1 MDMSTRTALDAGVP
15 RADAPGTPAACA
27 TGGVPLLTNAE
38 GARGAF
44 DAIARVQRQI
54 AAAGAARIHADEVAR
69 HRLARELHDSV
80 GAELAATRFALANVH
95 TWLPADAPPQCTEA
109 LALVMRSLDS
119 AGDAVRR
126 VLDGLHA
133 PELDAGLAAALADW
147 TRGFATRTGLAV
159 RFTACS
165 IASSTAGATASS
177 PDTTPTTE
185 LTRDDEARLAR
196 LPAEAALAVFRVAQ
210 EALTNAARHAQATR
224 VEVRLTSTPH
234 ELIVSVVDDGVGFPR
249 EAARRAATRQR
260 QRGQAAPNGQDGAN
274 GRSAYGIAGMRE
286 RCAAFGGTLLIAPAG
301 DNASTG
307 EISEI
312 NQIKTS
318 DKAIDRAGNNP
329 VRPGTAIEARFH
341 WETLLS
347 RASPEPAPNFMKGV
361 RS

>member
-1 MDMSTRTALDAGVP
+1 MSTRTALDAGVP
-15 RADAPGTPAACA
+15 RADAPGTHAACA
-27 TGGVPLLTNAE
+27 AGGVPSLANAE

-54 AAAGAARIHADEVAR
+54 AAAGAARIHADEAAR

-95 TWLPADAPPQCTEA
+95 TWLPADAPPQCAEA
-109 LALVMRSLDS
+109 LALVMRSLDA

-133 PELDAGLAAALADW
+133 PELDAGLAAALANW
-147 TRGFATRTGLAV
+147 THDFAARTGLAM

-165 IASSTAGATASS
+165 AASS
-177 PDTTPTTE
+177 PDATHTTE

-210 EALTNAARHAQATR
+210 EALTNVARHAQATR
-224 VEVRLTSTPH
+224 VDVRLTSMPH
-234 ELIVSVVDDGVGFPR
+234 ELIVSVVDDGVGLPR
-249 EAARRAATRQR
+249 QAARRTATRQR
-260 QRGQAAPNGQDGAN
+260 QRGQAAPNGENCAN
-274 GRSAYGIAGMRE
+274 GHSAYGVAGMRE

-301 DNASTG
+301 DNAPTG
-307 EISEI
+307 EINEI
-312 NQIKTS
+312 HQIKAR
-318 DKAIDRAGNNP
+318 DKAIDRAGNDP
-329 VRPGTAIEARFH
+329 SRPGTTIEARFR

-347 RASPEPAPNFMKGV
+347 RASAKPAPDFMKGV

>member
-1 MDMSTRTALDAGVP
+1 MSTRTALDAGVP
-15 RADAPGTPAACA
+15 RADAPGTRAACTA
-27 TGGVPLLTNAE
+27 GGVPLLANAE

-54 AAAGAARIHADEVAR
+54 AAAGAARIHADEAAR

-147 TRGFATRTGLAV
+147 TRGFATRTGLVV

-165 IASSTAGATASS
+165 IASSPDATH
-177 PDTTPTTE
+177 TTE

-210 EALTNAARHAQATR
+210 EALTNVARHAQATR

-234 ELIVSVVDDGVGFPR
+234 ELIVSVVDDGVGLSH
-249 EAARRAATRQR
+249 EAARRAKRHRQR
-260 QRGQAAPNGQDGAN
+260 EQAAPNGEHGAN

-301 DNASTG
+301 HNPSTG
-307 EISEI
+307 EISEISEI

-318 DKAIDRAGNNP
+318 DNAIDRAGNNP
-329 VRPGTAIEARFH
+329 SRPGTTIEARFR

-347 RASPEPAPNFMKGV
+347 RASAEPAPNFMKGV